1 MSAGSPEIVNMQ
13 EVSINGSAVKDG
25 NTRVSI
31 KVILLVILIF
41 GVSLRLYGIDEPWIG
56 AHDSSGATNGNAA
69 AFFLEYGLD
78 KTGPI
83 IVKSVNSA
91 DPLSFNYYINHP
103 PLNQIITYGSYLL
116 FGKSEASTR
125 AIPIIF
131 SILSIILTYMIAV
144 RIFGPRISLLV
155 VLFMAINPIE
165 SYYGR
170 LPHMFVATKF
180 FVLLTVYLYVL
191 WVRTRNRLYYP
202 FIVLTL
208 LLGLFTDWPAYFLP
222 PALLLYHLLVEGKRG
237 IAFPLILN
245 FVAFFAFAAF
255 MLVVMHY
262 TDSYGLHELMRVYE
276 RTEIDRGF
284 TFLSVLWKN
293 GYYILL
299 YYSVG
304 WILLILAYFCDLLIK
319 RPKFRSISGST
330 ADHRM
335 TREQKGVI
343 LILFIVGTLNIALFP
358 RHSINHEHWMEFYSP
373 FLALLGTF
381 AGSYLYS
388 SGKWRKGLVI
398 ILVSLFAAQSLFI
411 YARRQT
417 QHDYFPLTIEMA
429 KSVKSLGVDP
439 ISTVYLTPLLVSD
452 DIFLFYSGSRIVR
465 IDDIDDIRDLEKNTP
480 GVDFRYIS
488 IDTESAVEKEGFF
501 ATLSDGDLKDWGLYM
516 EGEDPIVKGR
526 SLRKMLCINGFR
538 VYSINL
544 NEQPSESERP

>member
-1 MSAGSPEIVNMQ
+1 MKN
-13 EVSINGSAVKDG
+13 G
-25 NTRVSI
+25 NTKASI
-31 KVILLVILIF
+31 KIVLLGILLF
-41 GVSLRLYGIDEPWIG
+41 GISLRLYEIDEPWIG

-69 AFFLEYGLD
+69 AFFLEYGLGE
-78 KTGPI
+78 TGPI
-83 IVKSVNSA
+83 IVKGVNSA

-103 PLNQIITYGSYLL
+103 PLNQIITYGSYIL

-125 AIPIIF
+125 IVPIIF

-144 RIFGPRISLLV
+144 KIYGPGPSLLV

-180 FVLLTVYLYVL
+180 FVLLTVYLYIL
-191 WVRTRNRLYYP
+191 WIRTRNRLYYP

-237 IAFPLILN
+237 IAFPVILN
-245 FVAFFAFAAF
+245 FVAFLAFAAF
-255 MLVVMHY
+255 MLAVMHY

-276 RTEIDRGF
+276 KSEIAKDF
-284 TFLSVLWKN
+284 SFLSVFWKN

-304 WILLILAYFCDLLIK
+304 WILLVLAYFCDLLGMK
-319 RPKFRSISGST
+319 LKPKST

-335 TREQKGVI
+335 TREQKGVL

-358 RHSINHEHWMEFYSP
+358 KHSINHEHWMEFYSP
-373 FLALLGTF
+373 FLALLGGF

-388 SGKWRKGLVI
+388 SGKWRRGLVI

-411 YARRQT
+411 YARRQA

-429 KSVKSLGVDP
+429 KSVKNLEVDP
-439 ISTVYLTPLLVSD
+439 VNTVYLTPFLVSN
-452 DIFLFYSGSRIVR
+452 DIFLFYSGSRIIR
-465 IDDIDDIRDLEKNTP
+465 INNIESIRDLDKKMP
-480 GVDFRYIS
+480 GVHFRYIS
-488 IDTESAVEKEGFF
+488 IDSESAREKAGFF
-501 ATLSDGDLKDWGLYM
+501 SAFSESDLKIWGLYK
-516 EGEDPIVKGR
+516 EGEDPLVKGR
-526 SLRKMLCINGFR
+526 FLRKILCINGFYL
-538 VYSINL
+538 YSVHL
-544 NEQPSESERP
+544 NEQPAY